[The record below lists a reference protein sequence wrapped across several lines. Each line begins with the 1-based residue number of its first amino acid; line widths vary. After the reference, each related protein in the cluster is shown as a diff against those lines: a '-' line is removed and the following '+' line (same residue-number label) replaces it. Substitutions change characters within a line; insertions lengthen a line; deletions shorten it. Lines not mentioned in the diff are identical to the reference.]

1 MNRLL
6 SLLSVLLLSA
16 GLAVA
21 QPFNP
26 AASPQA
32 QVVSGNARFT
42 VLTDRLI
49 RMEWSPSGQ
58 FEDRATLAI
67 VNRNLPVPRFTVQQG
82 RNGLTI
88 KTAAVTLTYRGNDAF
103 SADNLKASFKM
114 KGKTVT
120 WHPGLDA
127 SGNLLGTARTL
138 DGCSGPEQIN
148 YSDPMEPGILS
159 RDGWAVV
166 DESARHIF
174 VKDDSDWGEWVDPRP
189 EEGVQDFYLFAYGH
203 DYKAALADFTKVA
216 GKMPLFS
223 NIEIA
228 LFKTCN
234 ADIRSL
240 RKLA

>member
-174 VKDDSDWGEWVDPRP
+174 GRRTGSLPVRLRARLQGRAGRFHESGR
-189 EEGVQDFYLFAYGH
+189 QD
-203 DYKAALADFTKVA
+203 AAPAQIRVRLLVE
-216 GKMPLFS
+216 PL
-223 NIEIA
+223 
-228 LFKTCN
+228 LGLH
-234 ADIRSL
+234 R
-240 RKLA
+240 

>member
-1 MNRLL
+1 MISKFHL
-6 SLLSVLLLSA
+6 SFIHFLVLSFILSTLPMRA
-16 GLAVA
+16 EDELNPVA
-21 QPFNP
+21 DP
-26 AASPQA
+26 AA
-32 QVVSGNARFT
+32 VVTSGNARFT

-174 VKDDSDWGEWVDPRP
+174 VKDDSDWGEWVASRP
-189 EEGVQDFYLFAYGH
+189 ETPGRVPRAGW
-203 DYKAALADFTKVA
+203 AATNSARASA
-216 GKMPLFS
+216 GPA
-223 NIEIA
+223 IPGTA
-228 LFKTCN
+228 T
-234 ADIRSL
+234 
-240 RKLA
+240 